1 MANAT
6 ANAAAIK
13 AFVVN
18 RVGDFGFVL
27 GIGLLFAYAGTMHLA
42 KCLSRQINWPP

>member
-1 MANAT
+1 LIGFYYGRPSAVFANM
-6 ANAAAIK
+6 K

-27 GIGLLFAYAGTMHLA
+27 GIGLLYAYTGSL
-42 KCLSRQINWPP
+42 KYC